1 MAKILI
7 VDDDRDL
14 LYLFPLLL
22 EREGHIVET
31 VSSKN
36 KVDSILSS
44 FLPDLIILDILLQRE
59 DGRKLCKEIKA
70 KYSSN
75 IPVIL
80 MSASGKLLNNYK
92 EWKADAGIE
101 KPFDIH
107 VLNKTIND
115 VLSRYQNSSKHISD
129 KNLHG
134 FAQTEVNTDYT
145 KVLNY

>member
-36 KVDSILSS
+36 KVDNILSS

-92 EWKADAGIE
+92 EWNADAGIE
-101 KPFDIH
+101 K
-107 VLNKTIND
+107 
-115 VLSRYQNSSKHISD
+115 S
-129 KNLHG
+129 
-134 FAQTEVNTDYT
+134 
-145 KVLNY
+145 

>member
-1 MAKILI
+1 MAKILV
-7 VDDDRDL
+7 VDDDRNL

-31 VSSKN
+31 VSSKDTVN
-36 KVDSILSS
+36 STLST
-44 FLPDLIILDILLQRE
+44 FLPDLIILDIWLQRE

-70 KYSSN
+70 NHSSN

-92 EWKADAGIE
+92 EWNADAGIE

-107 VLNKTIND
+107 VLNKTINE
-115 VLSRYQNSSKHISD
+115 VLSRYQNNSKHIS
-129 KNLHG
+129 
-134 FAQTEVNTDYT
+134 A
-145 KVLNY
+145 